1 MKADFSEF
9 TYGFSLVNEL
19 ASALSCT
26 AVPIFPSLVEEGR
39 EGGGFDVKLLS
50 NQGKI
55 LNLQFKLSERM
66 KAPNSRE
73 YKISGHS
80 LALPYYRF
88 AISSRRISRQHPL
101 LLALEAI
108 EPLTFYAAPEF
119 HENDEIHQRWN
130 AGSVTSSSVFVR
142 PTSIGRLPDLKPH
155 RICFDEASLARK
167 KAYLFSEPREI
178 DTLSFEG
185 MSEAV
190 FQAVDGGPSTLRESL
205 DRARGLYTSALEQ
218 AHQEVRRHLLL
229 GDASDDPG
237 LEQISGEYRPDEHMD
252 RDLERLEGILSER
265 ADGQQLLRQVAQV
278 TTGIFGAL
286 PVAIVRV

>member
-26 AVPIFPSLVEEGR
+26 TVPIFPSLVEEGR
-39 EGGGFDVKLLS
+39 KGGGYDVKLLS
-50 NQGKI
+50 GQGKI
-55 LNLQFKLSERM
+55 LNFQFKLSERM
-66 KAPNSRE
+66 KAPISRE
-73 YKISGHS
+73 YKVPGHS

-88 AISSRRISRQHPL
+88 AITSRHNSRQHPL
-101 LLALEAI
+101 LLALEDI

-142 PTSIGRLPDLKPH
+142 PTSIGRLPDLKSH
-155 RICFDEASLARK
+155 RVCFDEVSLTRK

-178 DTLSFEG
+178 DILSFED

-190 FQAVDGGPSTLRESL
+190 FDAVDGEPITLGEAL
-205 DRARGLYTSALEQ
+205 DRARGLYTSALER
-218 AHQEVRRHLLL
+218 AHAEVRLQLPSAQSSN
-229 GDASDDPG
+229 GTE
-237 LEQISGEYRPDEHMD
+237 LEQISGEYRPDEHLD
-252 RDLERLEGILSER
+252 RDFERLQGILSER